1 MFLLNNILIYIL
13 TPNQFFKMNDKTTI
27 IVKPTQSGKTFQML
41 LGILSFF
48 KAAPDGVRRIQLI
61 FVDNNLLLANQTA
74 SRVSGCEWFEDEENE
89 YLMFSSKSKTS
100 DAAKIYWEMT
110 NPCRERQ
117 VSNIIMCANN
127 SRFKDTEELI
137 CRAAAT
143 NPNIFFDLWIDESD
157 KTFSAA
163 KHTTLMHKL
172 CKMNNVKTVTLL
184 TATPGSNLRQF
195 GEINIVPME
204 STIVHDSY
212 SSWADATIHKVEAS
226 SSDTVEYAKAV
237 IEAYP
242 ESFMSSVCCFIPADI
257 FIDSHEA
264 MASMLVEKGFAV
276 LVINGTCCDI
286 LFKFGS
292 KKRQQLVRQGVAA
305 TLCGFNPEK
314 YKNGL
319 NDIQAS
325 EWIADVYEALMLSSF
340 PFAITG
346 NICIGRGTTLSS
358 AKMCINRAILP
369 PKEPKSRTTKELSLA
384 RMYQLA
390 GRINGNTK
398 EFAAWKPPVVF
409 CTELF
414 DECIKT
420 METRAKRLA
429 EVAYDTKNTV
439 VNPLAY
445 ETIAEAPMTSGEAKQ
460 KVKDDELEL
469 KGSVPVV
476 ISVSV
481 EDIELVLK
489 ATGVSRRD
497 HLLGIIA
504 RVDFDLWLDICAFT
518 CIKIS
523 QAGRGGSE
531 DSRKKYID
539 APVNKALNGIKWKV
553 DVDQENNDKNVWLAF
568 LDAEE
573 KRVIV
578 SVWYGS
584 RLRQIK
590 T

>member
-1 MFLLNNILIYIL
+1 
-13 TPNQFFKMNDKTTI
+13 MNDKATI

-61 FVDNNLLLANQTA
+61 FVDNNLILANQTA

-89 YLMFSSKSKTS
+89 YLMFSSKSKTA

-110 NPCRERQ
+110 NPSRERQ

-127 SRFKDTEELI
+127 ARFKDTEELI
-137 CRAAAT
+137 CRTAAT

-157 KTFSAA
+157 KTFSAP
-163 KHTTLMHKL
+163 KHTSLMHKL
-172 CKMNNVKTVTLL
+172 CQMNNVKSVTLL

-204 STIVHDSY
+204 STIVQDSY
-212 SSWADATIHKVEAS
+212 SAWSNAEVNKIEAS
-226 SSDTVEYAKAV
+226 SSDTVEYAES
-237 IEAYP
+237 IIDTHP
-242 ESFMSSVCCFIPADI
+242 ETFVSGVRCFIPSDI
-257 FIDSHEA
+257 FIETHEE
-264 MASMLVEKGFAV
+264 MAAMLVQKGFAV
-276 LVINGTCCDI
+276 LLINGVSCDV

-292 KKRQQLVRQGVAA
+292 KKRQQMVRQGVVA

-325 EWIADVYEALMLSSF
+325 EWIADIYETLMLSNF

-346 NICIGRGTTLSS
+346 NLCIGRGTTLSS
-358 AKMCINRAILP
+358 PKMCINRAILP
-369 PKEPKSRTTKELSLA
+369 PKEPRNRSSKELSLA

-398 EFAAWKPPVVF
+398 EFASWEPPIVF
-409 CTELF
+409 CTPMF

-429 EVAYDTKNTV
+429 EVAHNSGNTV
-439 VNPLAY
+439 VNPETY
-445 ETIAEAPMTSGEAKQ
+445 ETIADAPMTSGEVKQ
-460 KVKDDELEL
+460 KLKDDELEL

-476 ISVSV
+476 IGVDAN
-481 EDIELVLK
+481 DIDLVLK
-489 ATGVSRRD
+489 ATGESRRD
-497 HLLGIIA
+497 TLLGIIA
-504 RVDFDLWLDICAFT
+504 RINIELWLEICAFN

-523 QAGRGGSE
+523 QAGRDGSE
-531 DSRKKYID
+531 DARKKYID
-539 APVNKALNGIKWKV
+539 APVNKAANGIKWKV
-553 DVDQENNDKNVWLAF
+553 DVDQSNNDKNVWLAF

-584 RLRQIK
+584 RLKQLN
-590 T
+590 